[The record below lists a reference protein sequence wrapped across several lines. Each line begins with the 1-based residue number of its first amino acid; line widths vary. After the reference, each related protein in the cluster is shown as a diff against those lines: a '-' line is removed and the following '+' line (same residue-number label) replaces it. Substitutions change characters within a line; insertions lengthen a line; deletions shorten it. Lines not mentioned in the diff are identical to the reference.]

1 MNTPIWDFVNRYAQ
15 SDTLRLHM
23 PGHKGS
29 GPIGAERFDITE
41 VVGADALY
49 EASGIIA
56 ESEAN
61 ASVLFGSARTVY
73 SAEGSSQCIRAMVY
87 LAKMAWQERGGAGG
101 RSEGDSGGA
110 GPEGCGRRPGCA
122 VMAAARNVHRSFVYA
137 CALADVDV
145 EWIDPEAEEDERPG
159 ACGRARGSLLSCPI
173 DPGVLE
179 RTLGSLCAPCCG
191 VYVTSPDYTGRMQDI
206 AGLSA
211 VCRRFGVPLLVDNAH
226 GAYLHFLPEPMHPLD
241 LGADLC
247 CDSAHKTLPVLTGGA
262 YLHVGAAAPAVF
274 GTYAKAAMALHGS
287 TSPSYLILSSLDAC
301 NGCLD
306 GQLKRDLSAALPAL
320 SDLRKTLRD
329 AGWEITES
337 DPLHLTIAGN
347 GKEIGEMLRA
357 CGIEPEYT
365 GPDGAVLLFDAAH
378 APADAKRV
386 AAALERP
393 APAADAPAVPRAP
406 ASPSASQQLFG
417 YAPAPGPLAPAAPPR
432 PARVCT
438 IREAVFAPQE
448 TIPSAAA
455 AGRIAAAP
463 TASCPPAIPPVMPGE
478 VITDAAI
485 ALLLRY
491 GITQVS
497 VIRES

>member
-1 MNTPIWDFVNRYAQ
+1 MNGAELTMNTPIWDFVNQYAQ
-15 SDTLRLHM
+15 SDTVRLHM
-23 PGHKGS
+23 PGHKGT

-61 ASVLFGSARTVY
+61 ASALFGSARTVY

-87 LAKMAWQERGGAGG
+87 LAKMARQEKVLQGRGGAAG
-101 RSEGDSGGA
+101 RSEGE
-110 GPEGCGRRPGCA
+110 GPEGCGRRDGRA
-122 VMAAARNVHRSFVYA
+122 VIVAARNVHRSFVYA

-145 EWIDPEAEEDERPG
+145 VWLDPETEEDERPG
-159 ACGRARGSLLSCPI
+159 ACGRARGSLLNCPI
-173 DPGVLE
+173 ASGELSCMLNALD
-179 RTLGSLCAPCCG
+179 APCCG

-226 GAYLHFLPEPMHPLD
+226 GAYLHFLPQPVHPLD

-262 YLHVGAAAPAVF
+262 YLHVGAAAPAAF

-301 NGCLD
+301 NAYLD
-306 GQLKRDLSAALPAL
+306 GQLQRDLGEALPAL
-320 SDLRKTLRD
+320 SKLRESLR
-329 AGWEITES
+329 AGGWEIPEG

-347 GKEIGEMLRA
+347 GEVIGEMLRA
-357 CGIEPEYT
+357 GGIEPEYT

-378 APADAKRV
+378 APAAASRV
-386 AAALERP
+386 AAALGSCGLPAGPTSPTASRETP
-393 APAADAPAVPRAP
+393 AP
-406 ASPSASQQLFG
+406 L
-417 YAPAPGPLAPAAPPR
+417 R
-432 PARVCT
+432 PARMLT
-438 IREAVFAPQE
+438 IREALFAPQE
-448 TIPSAAA
+448 TIPSTAA

-463 TASCPPAIPPVMPGE
+463 TAVCPPAIPPVMPGE
-478 VITDAAI
+478 IITDAAI
-485 ALLLRY
+485 DVLLRY

-497 VIRES
+497 VIKES